1 MASLI
6 PSNEPRSA
14 IYTYKNT
21 NFADWKVMMLAE
33 AAAVKFDVTAVRPLT
48 IKHGWENGETPD
60 TFVKKEVHKLM
71 RETRNAEV
79 RRLND

>member
-21 NFADWKVMMLAE
+21 SFADWKVMMLAG
-33 AAAVKFDVTAVRPLT
+33 AAAAKFDITAVRPLT
-48 IKHGWENGETPD
+48 IKHGWENGETPES
-60 TFVKKEVHKLM
+60 FVKKEAHKLM
-71 RETRNAEV
+71 RDIRNTEV
-79 RRLND
+79 KRLND